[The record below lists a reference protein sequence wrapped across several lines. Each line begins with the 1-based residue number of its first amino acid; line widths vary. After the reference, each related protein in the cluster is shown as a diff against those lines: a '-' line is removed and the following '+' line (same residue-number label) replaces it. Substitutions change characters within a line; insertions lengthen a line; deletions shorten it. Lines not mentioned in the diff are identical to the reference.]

1 MTVPLNPQSARQPE
15 RSGPALAVS
24 QPAPICPSGQER
36 KGTRSRVPQSARPTT
51 PLTAPTARPIP
62 AWGEAPCTAAP
73 QIRGLKARPIAPS
86 IPHIPLVAF
95 NSILLQE
102 RPKLLLKIALP
113 VMRFLT
119 LDVLDQGLQIRRP
132 NRERAISSLPCE
144 LRQRGRLRLDP
155 LGRGRFEVFHQL
167 RNRRCARQSNRQM
180 NVVGN
185 ASHAIAFTFGVANDS
200 SKISIERRTYRSV
213 ELRRSILRAEDHMN
227 EQKRERLWHR
237 SDYRS
242 GLQPSTRSAVRDL
255 GLRPRLVYPA
265 PSALIAHSCFTA
277 PTARPI
283 PAWGATPCTQ
293 NHPVRG
299 LKARPIKVR
308 HTSSLE
314 DE

>member
-1 MTVPLNPQSARQPE
+1 
-15 RSGPALAVS
+15 
-24 QPAPICPSGQER
+24 
-36 KGTRSRVPQSARPTT
+36 
-51 PLTAPTARPIP
+51 
-62 AWGEAPCTAAP
+62 
-73 QIRGLKARPIAPS
+73 
-86 IPHIPLVAF
+86 
-95 NSILLQE
+95 
-102 RPKLLLKIALP
+102 
-113 VMRFLT
+113 
-119 LDVLDQGLQIRRP
+119 
-132 NRERAISSLPCE
+132 
-144 LRQRGRLRLDP
+144 
-155 LGRGRFEVFHQL
+155 
-167 RNRRCARQSNRQM
+167 
-180 NVVGN
+180 
-185 ASHAIAFTFGVANDS
+185 
-200 SKISIERRTYRSV
+200 
-213 ELRRSILRAEDHMN
+213 MN